1 MRIDTSVK
9 VPKYRKGGVAEV
21 EQPMIGLLRDGGAEP
36 DEQAVVGESGFEEPS
51 PGREPFRFQNPYADK
66 VDEETHGDSGGAD
79 DDDGEEEEEETAVP
93 KGLDIDTKTQA
104 PKAAKKAGGSFV
116 HSIFG

>member
-1 MRIDTSVK
+1 M
-9 VPKYRKGGVAEV
+9 PKYRKGGVAEV
-21 EQPMIGLLRDGGAEP
+21 EQPMIGLLRDGGAGP

-51 PGREPFRFQNPYADK
+51 GREPFRFQNPYAEQ
-66 VDEETHGDSGGAD
+66 VDEETHGDSGGVV
-79 DDDGEEEEEETAVP
+79 DDDGKEEEEAAVP
-93 KGLDIDTKTQA
+93 KGLDIDTKAPA